1 MSDQT
6 NWTTICPHCGYESED
21 RAMCQSCGRL
31 MDESV
36 PVQGLVDAL
45 SAARAPFVV
54 ALRPFDVFR
63 GGALTNG
70 MKSVAILVLMQDTAR
85 TLTDAEIEQAV
96 EQLAAEAQRRF
107 GATLRRQDPR

>member
-1 MSDQT
+1 
-6 NWTTICPHCGYESED
+6 
-21 RAMCQSCGRL
+21 
-31 MDESV
+31 
-36 PVQGLVDAL
+36 
-45 SAARAPFVV
+45 
-54 ALRPFDVFR
+54 
-63 GGALTNG
+63 